1 VRTAGLLVDHEPFPR
16 VAWAGAFVAFPL
28 DVFEIEECKYMQE
41 PCSVMQVVSINL
53 KTGHVAVDAQANAGV
68 VAVSSHGWT
77 AWVERGSRASRAVD
91 SSSPRASV
99 HFVQLLSE
107 QPQVPRTL
115 DEGPVAPR
123 SLRIV
128 GSRLEWAS
136 MTGRHSIALH

>member
-1 VRTAGLLVDHEPFPR
+1 MVGYWESAGLSR
-16 VAWAGAFVAFPL
+16 
-28 DVFEIEECKYMQE
+28 
-41 PCSVMQVVSINL
+41 SVVQVVSSNL

-77 AWVERGSRASRAVD
+77 AWVERGSRALRAVD
-91 SSSPRASV
+91 SSSPRAAA
-99 HFVQLLSE
+99 HFVRFLSE

-123 SLRIV
+123 SVRIV

-136 MTGRHSIALH
+136 MTGRHGIALRQRRARDPSR

>member
-1 VRTAGLLVDHEPFPR
+1 MRTAGLLVDHEPFPR

-77 AWVERGSRASRAVD
+77 AWVERGSRALRAVD
-91 SSSPRASV
+91 
-99 HFVQLLSE
+99 
-107 QPQVPRTL
+107 
-115 DEGPVAPR
+115 
-123 SLRIV
+123 
-128 GSRLEWAS
+128 
-136 MTGRHSIALH
+136 